1 MKNFEFNED
10 DIITTN
16 RNFSSKRTNQGFT
29 KYLIKWGLAKNENQ
43 ATLYLVAFF
52 IINFVIIIYL
62 NIDTPDTQTHDPL
75 EKNYVAD

>member
-1 MKNFEFNED
+1 MKNFELNED
-10 DIITTN
+10 DTITAN
-16 RNFSSKRTNQGFT
+16 KNFSSRKTNKGFT
-29 KYLIKWGLAKNENQ
+29 QHLIKWGLAKNENQ

-62 NIDTPDTQTHDPL
+62 NIDTPDAQTHDPL